1 MLLYPLFL
9 SIYGIFILEVFTY
22 IFIISYILAFKSS
35 KLVVK
40 FRKFLKCS
48 YIILKKYYVMS

>member
-40 FRKFLKCS
+40 FRKFLKYS
-48 YIILKKYYVMS
+48 YKI